1 MKKLWLRIREATVRK
16 MLRLGFSPDQILEE
30 STNLLVNRE
39 GKVES
44 PVYYDAVRY
53 AVKKKFAGVS
63 DEELRKITGDD
74 AMYAKLERI
83 RRAE

>member
-16 MLRLGFSPDQILEE
+16 MIRLGFDPDVILVR
-30 STNLLVNRE
+30 STELLVDEN

-44 PVYYDAVRY
+44 PLYYDAVRY
-53 AVKKKFAGVS
+53 VVERKFCGVS
-63 DEELRKITGDD
+63 DEELAKIGGT
-74 AMYAKLERI
+74 YAKLERL

>member
-1 MKKLWLRIREATVRK
+1 MKKLWLRIRESTVRK
-16 MLRLGFSPDQILEE
+16 MIRLGYSPDQILEG
-30 STNLLVNRE
+30 SMNLLVDRN

-44 PVYYDAVRY
+44 PVHYDAVRY
-53 AVKKKFAGVS
+53 AVEKKFSGVS

>member
-16 MLRLGFSPDQILEE
+16 MIRLGFPPDQIIEE
-30 STNLLVNRE
+30 STNLLVNRD

-44 PVYYDAVRY
+44 PVHYAAVRY
-53 AVKKKFAGVS
+53 AVEKKFSGVS
-63 DEELRKITGDD
+63 DEDLARDD
-74 AMYAKLERI
+74 DVYAKLERI

>member
-1 MKKLWLRIREATVRK
+1 MKKLWLRVRESTVRK
-16 MLRLGFSPDQILEE
+16 MIRLGFSPDQILEE

-44 PVYYDAVRY
+44 PLYYDAVRY
-53 AVKKKFAGVS
+53 AVEKKFSGVS
-63 DEELRKITGDD
+63 DEELARDD
-74 AMYAKLERI
+74 DVYAKLERI

>member
-16 MLRLGFSPDQILEE
+16 MIRLGYSPDQILEE
-30 STNLLVNRE
+30 SMNLLVDRN

-44 PVYYDAVRY
+44 PVHYDAVRY
-53 AVKKKFAGVS
+53 AVEKKFSGVS
-63 DEELRKITGDD
+63 DADLRKVSGEDEV
-74 AMYAKLERI
+74 YAKLERL